1 MTDDMIR
8 DVYKNDDLKE
18 LEILYRKTD
27 AEVDNAKGR
36 RTAFLFLGFFIAH
49 LILFYAIIRPDSF
62 IAVVVILLMTLFLS
76 PFSTLL
82 HFYIFSQFFHKQQ
95 VENNRREEVLKR
107 IQFAKERESRNTP
120 YHQGWSA
127 GYDTGYA
134 KGHDEGYALGNKAG
148 NYEGYEDGYKKGYE
162 NGRGTGLDFLC
173 REGLCEG
180 YGKGYSK
187 GYHDARIDLENGVYE
202 DDYDGDDAD
211 DDDDGYLDSFI
222 FDESNS

>member
-8 DVYKNDDLKE
+8 DVYRDDDLKE
-18 LEILYRKTD
+18 LETVYRQTD
-27 AEVDNAKGR
+27 AEVENAKGR
-36 RTAFLFLGFFIAH
+36 RVAFLFLGFFIAH

-62 IAVVVILLMTLFLS
+62 IAVVVILLMTIFLS

-120 YHQGWSA
+120 YHQGWRS
-127 GYDTGYA
+127 GYDV
-134 KGHDEGYALGNKAG
+134 
-148 NYEGYEDGYKKGYE
+148 GYKKGE
-162 NGRGTGLDFLC
+162 SAGFNSGRNAGSFEDYT
-173 REGLCEG
+173 
-180 YGKGYSK
+180 KGYDKGYCK
-187 GYHDARIDLENGVYE
+187 GYHDAGIDFADGVYE
-202 DDYDGDDAD
+202 DDYDGIYDDD
-211 DDDDGYLDSFI
+211 PDDDGYLDSLL